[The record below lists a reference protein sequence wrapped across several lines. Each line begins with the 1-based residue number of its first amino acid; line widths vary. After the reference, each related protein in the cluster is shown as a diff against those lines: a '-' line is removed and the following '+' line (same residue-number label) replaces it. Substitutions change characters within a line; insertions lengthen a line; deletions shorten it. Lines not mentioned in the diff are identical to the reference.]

1 MAQVWPWVGQPCGK
15 HPEGCMSV
23 IPTEYKL
30 LGLAALIAGLLGYHF
45 IAVHHAR
52 QSGLEKGRQEVRDE
66 WTAEKEKQRASVAEK
81 NADSAQK
88 TSVLVQTKTEVVNA
102 IVESKSTNADRGN
115 ATVERLR
122 KLAAAHPAACPAVPQ
137 SAGAS
142 QADYATPVPARLPDD
157 DRRSLVQI
165 GVMANDVRDQLY
177 GCRKLLHDAWM
188 MTN

>member
-1 MAQVWPWVGQPCGK
+1 MNL
-15 HPEGCMSV
+15 

-30 LGLAALIAGLLGYHF
+30 LGVAALIAGLIGYHV
-45 IAVHHAR
+45 IAVHHAH
-52 QSGLEKGRQEVRDE
+52 QSGLEEGRQEVRGE
-66 WTAEKEKQRASVAEK
+66 WDKEREKQRTSVAEK
-81 NADSAQK
+81 NADSSQK

-115 ATVERLR
+115 AAAERLR

-142 QADYATPVPARLPDD
+142 QADHATPVASRLSDD

-177 GCRKLLHDAWM
+177 GCRKLLHEAWM